1 MSITPSPTISK
12 LLRELASDRDVEA
25 FIIDLIAGRLDSP
38 RRVEVYLKLA
48 RTASRP
54 PRSFILRVT

>member
-1 MSITPSPTISK
+1 MSITPSPAMSK
-12 LLRELASDRDVEA
+12 LLRELVGDRDVRL
-25 FIIDLIAGRLDSP
+25 FIIDLTAGRLDPP
-38 RRVEVYLKLA
+38 RRIEVYLKLA